1 MSKKYLETIRILDG
15 VAQHLEYHQERLD
28 KALEAKNIH
37 TLSELIKAP
46 TLELL
51 RCRIVYDRKSISIE
65 YLPYVKRDIRSLK
78 LLHNDAISYDK
89 KYENREELL
98 ALFALKEQC
107 DDILI
112 VKNTLIT
119 DTSIANIALFD
130 GVRWYTPRTPLLKG
144 TTRARLLSEGKIT
157 EADIAV
163 EELSSFKKIALMNAM
178 INFDIIAEEN
188 IGAILC

>member
-130 GVRWYTPRTPLLKG
+130 GVRWYTPKTPLLKG